1 MDNWIQILKLDQIS
15 VGSTTLDTRELPE
28 EDCCE
33 LAKKVYTESFDKYW
47 GVKNKEDFT
56 HPDNLS
62 YVGPTPHW
70 LDEISCEE
78 FYNDLVE
85 LVKKKGGI
93 LLAKLGRYPYY
104 GEALEAWE
112 ECKNA

>member
-1 MDNWIQILKLDQIS
+1 MDNWIQILKLDQVS

-33 LAKKVYTESFDKYW
+33 LAKEVYKKSFNKYW
-47 GVKNKEDFT
+47 GVKDKASVLT
-56 HPDNLS
+56 S
-62 YVGPTPHW
+62 HW
-70 LDEISCEE
+70 LDEISCKK

-85 LVKKKGGI
+85 LVK
-93 LLAKLGRYPYY
+93 AKLGRFPYY
-104 GEALEAWE
+104 REALEAWE